1 MVGEPRGEPTLSGE
15 DLPRLRTS
23 PPGPASVALARRLAN
38 VESRNVTCMD
48 PAPIFWAEARG
59 ANVRDADGNVYVDL
73 TAGFGVAAAGH
84 ANPRVVAAIAAQAG
98 ALPHA
103 LGDVH
108 PAAIKARLLER
119 LAALAPGDLS
129 VSILGSS
136 GAEAVEAALKTA
148 LLHTGRPGILAF
160 EGAYHGLTMGALAAT
175 WSDHFRAPFRDQLFA
190 GVSFAPYAAAPEA
203 VAGAL
208 DAAGRML
215 DAAERG
221 RHPIGA
227 VLVEPVQGRGG
238 IVVPPP
244 AFLEGLRAMCDGRTR
259 VLIVDEIYT
268 GFGRTGRWF
277 ACEHHGI
284 TPDLLAAGKALSGSV
299 PISAAIGTPAIMKS
313 WPASTGEAVHTST
326 FLGNPIACA
335 AALAQI
341 EEIESRG
348 LLDRAERIGATIAD
362 RARDWAARFTGVS
375 GVRGLGALQAVV
387 LRGRLALDACAA
399 ALRRGVLVLAEGP
412 RLDVLAITPPL
423 VITDAQLEVALD
435 AVEAALAEVDR

>member
-1 MVGEPRGEPTLSGE
+1 MDGEPRGEPTLSGE

-23 PPGPASVALARRLAN
+23 PPGPASVALARRLAR

-48 PAPIFWAEARG
+48 PAPIFGAGARG
-59 ANVRDADGNVYVDL
+59 ANVCDADGNLYVDR

-108 PAAIKARLLER
+108 PSAVKARLLER

-175 WSDHFRAPFRDQLFA
+175 WSDHFRAPFRDQLFD
-190 GVSFAPYAAAPEA
+190 GVSFAPYAAEPAA

-208 DAAGRML
+208 DAAARML
-215 DAAERG
+215 DAADG

-238 IVVPPP
+238 IVVPAPG
-244 AFLEGLRAMCDGRTR
+244 FLEGLRALCDGRTR

-284 TPDLLAAGKALSGSV
+284 TPDLLTVGKALSGSV
-299 PISAAIGTPAIMKS
+299 PISAAIGTPAVMS
-313 WPASTGEAVHTST
+313 AWPASTGEAIHTST

-341 EEIESRG
+341 EEIEVRG
-348 LLDRAERIGATIAD
+348 LLARADRIGAAIAD
-362 RARDWAARFTGVS
+362 RTRDWAARFGGVS
-375 GVRGLGALQAVV
+375 GVRGLGALQAVM
-387 LRGRLALDACAA
+387 LSGTLALDTCAA

-412 RLDVLAITPPL
+412 RLDALAITPPL
-423 VITDAQLEVALD
+423 VITDQQLDAALD
-435 AVEAALAEVDR
+435 AIESALAEVDR

>member
-1 MVGEPRGEPTLSGE
+1 MDGEPRREPTLSGE
-15 DLPRLRTS
+15 DLPRLRTP
-23 PPGPASVALARRLAN
+23 PPGPASAALARRLAR

-48 PAPIFWAEARG
+48 PAPIFWARARG
-59 ANVRDADGNVYVDL
+59 ANVCDADGNIYVDL

-108 PAAIKARLLER
+108 PSAVKARLLER

-160 EGAYHGLTMGALAAT
+160 QGAYHGLTMGALAAT
-175 WSDHFRAPFRDQLFA
+175 WSDHFRTPFRDQLFH
-190 GVSFAPYAAAPEA
+190 GVSFAPYAAEPAA

-208 DAAGRML
+208 DTAARMV

-238 IVVPPP
+238 IVVPAPG
-244 AFLEGLRAMCDGRTR
+244 FLEGLRALCDGRTR

-277 ACEHHGI
+277 ACEHHGM
-284 TPDLLAAGKALSGSV
+284 TPDLMTVGKALSGSV
-299 PISAAIGTPAIMKS
+299 PISAAIGTPALMS
-313 WPASTGEAVHTST
+313 AWPASTGEAIHTST

-341 EEIESRG
+341 EEIEARG
-348 LLDRAERIGATIAD
+348 LLARADRIGATIAD
-362 RARDWAARFTGVS
+362 RARHWAARFAGVS
-375 GVRGLGALQAVV
+375 GVRGLGALQAIV
-387 LRGRLALDACAA
+387 LRGTLALDACAA

-412 RLDVLAITPPL
+412 RLDALAITPPL
-423 VITDAQLEVALD
+423 VITDPQLDAALD
-435 AVEAALAEVDR
+435 AIEAALAEVDR